1 MNMIDSQASSPD
13 AIALDGTAE
22 DVRAPRAQ
30 DVLFLLL
37 RDFMLL
43 DLARLMEA
51 FHCANA
57 ELPGSY
63 RFRFATPGDSVPVT
77 SGLSMSGCESLPE
90 TLPRETIL
98 VVPGVFA
105 EGCRCDPR
113 DPSVRRVIDWLHGA
127 GRARP
132 LVCVSSGAVLAAHA
146 GLLSHRECTT
156 DTANVAHLRRAEPS
170 ARVLDDRSVVEDG
183 PVITSA
189 GVSDGVDVA
198 LRLIG
203 RQLGS
208 GAAAR
213 VARRLIA
220 GPLRASAPRVP
231 PWMTRPGPLPPAVRR
246 VQEAV
251 AREPAARWSAA
262 DLAATACT
270 SARHLSRLFRE
281 AAGCAPLQYVQQ
293 VRLRRAKEIMT
304 RSRLDLKS
312 VAAYAG
318 FRSAQHLRRVWSRW
332 ESRPPSDFRTEQHR
346 ALRAGRPLPQ
356 RN

>member
-1 MNMIDSQASSPD
+1 MIDSHASNPD
-13 AIALDGTAE
+13 TAALEGAVE
-22 DVRAPRAQ
+22 DARAPRAQ
-30 DVLFLLL
+30 EVLFLLL

-43 DLARLMEA
+43 DLARLMDA
-51 FHCANA
+51 FRCANA

-63 RFRFATPGDSVPVT
+63 RFRFASPGDNVPVT
-77 SGLSMSGCESLPE
+77 GGLSMSGCETLPE
-90 TLPRETIL
+90 ALPRETIL
-98 VVPGVFA
+98 VVPGTCGD
-105 EGCRCDPR
+105 GCRLDPR
-113 DPSVRRVIDWLHGA
+113 DPAVRRAIDWLHRA
-127 GRARP
+127 GRAKQ
-132 LVCVSSGAVLAAHA
+132 LVCVSGGAVLAAHA

-156 DTANVAHLRRAEPS
+156 DASHLAELRRIEPS
-170 ARVLDDRSVVEDG
+170 ARVLESRSVVEDG
-183 PVITSA
+183 TVLTSA
-189 GVSDGVDVA
+189 GVAGGVDLA

-220 GPLRASAPRVP
+220 GPPAASAPRVP
-231 PWMTRPGPLPPAVRR
+231 PWMMRPGPLPPAVRR
-246 VQEAV
+246 VQDAV
-251 AREPAARWSAA
+251 ARDPAARWSAT

-304 RSRLDLKS
+304 HSRLDLKS
-312 VAAYAG
+312 VAAHAG

-332 ESRPPSDFRTEQHR
+332 ENRPPSDFRTEQHR
-346 ALRAGRPLPQ
+346 ALRAGRVLLQ